1 MTEILGLDHV
11 QVAIPAGAEEEAR
24 AFYGGL
30 LGMTEIPKPSV
41 LAVRGGCWFQ
51 CGMQQ
56 LHIGADKDFHAA
68 RKAHPALLVRGLA
81 ALRARLQGA
90 GCQLE
95 PGEALEGVDR
105 WMVYDPFGNRVE
117 LVERLA

>member
-11 QVAIPAGAEEEAR
+11 QVAIPAGAEDDAR
-24 AFYGGL
+24 TFYGGL
-30 LGMTEIPKPSV
+30 LGMTEIPKPPV

-56 LHIGADKDFHAA
+56 LHIGADKDFRAA
-68 RKAHPALLVRGLA
+68 RKAHPALLVRGLTK
-81 ALRARLQGA
+81 LRARLQAA

-117 LVERLA
+117 LVERLG